1 MVFLAAL
8 LICALL
14 LSAAMVLLGVSA
26 VCAGAAA
33 AGAGSP
39 SCGGCCPG
47 RAGPWCGKWLALF
60 GISMAV
66 ILADAAFIPAVGI
79 TIDVILTDGP
89 DLC

>member
-1 MVFLAAL
+1 M
-8 LICALL
+8 
-14 LSAAMVLLGVSA
+14 
-26 VCAGAAA
+26 
-33 AGAGSP
+33 
-39 SCGGCCPG
+39 
-47 RAGPWCGKWLALF
+47 WKWLALF